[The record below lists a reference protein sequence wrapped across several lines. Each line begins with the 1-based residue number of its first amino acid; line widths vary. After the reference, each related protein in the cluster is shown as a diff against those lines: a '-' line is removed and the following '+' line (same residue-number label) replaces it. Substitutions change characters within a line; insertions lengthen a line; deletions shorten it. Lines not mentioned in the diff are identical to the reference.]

1 MYIPTIGLEIHS
13 ELKTKTKMF
22 CACLNADS
30 DLPGLKAQG
39 EPNKN
44 VCPICLAH
52 PGTLPTINREAVN
65 AIVKLGIAL
74 GGKTPELS
82 KFDRKNYFYPDLP
95 KGYQIS
101 QYDLPLVMGGE
112 LAGVKITRVHLEED
126 TGRLQHESGVKGQ
139 LSDVTL
145 VDFNRAGR
153 ALMELVT
160 DPVVKTSEEALTFAK
175 ELQLLLRYL
184 DISDA
189 DMERGLM
196 RVEANVSISKD
207 PKKFGT
213 KVEVKN
219 LNSFRAV
226 AGAIA
231 YEIKRQEEVLE
242 SGGKVVQETRG
253 WDDVK
258 GETYTQRVKEE
269 AHDYR
274 YLPEPDL
281 PPMAITADDLAVLK
295 RELPELPQEKR
306 ERFMKEFKL
315 NKAQADILVSDR
327 WLAEYYEETV
337 SELEEEEMKEKDAV
351 SLAYNYLTSDLMGL
365 IATTGIGIRELKITP
380 ENFADLI
387 KLIASGQLNSRSA
400 KDILAAMVKTGGDPR
415 ELMKSGGMQQVSDE
429 GELRKIVHEIIESN
443 PNIVADYKKG
453 KLPALEALIGRAM
466 GKLKGRG
473 NPGVLRQ
480 LFLEELK

>member
-1 MYIPTIGLEIHS
+1 MYKPTIGLEIHA
-13 ELKTKTKMF
+13 ELSTRTKMF
-22 CACLNADS
+22 CRCLNMDS
-30 DLPGLKAQG
+30 E

-52 PGTLPTINREAVN
+52 PGTLPTINHEAVE
-65 AIVKLGIAL
+65 AVLKLGLAL
-74 GGKTPELS
+74 KGKTPPVS

-101 QYDLPLVMGGE
+101 QYDLPLVVGGK

-126 TGRLQHESGVKGQ
+126 TGRLQHGEDGS
-139 LSDVTL
+139 TY

-160 DPVVKTSEEALTFAK
+160 DPVVQNAEEALVFAR
-175 ELQLLLRYL
+175 ELQLMLRYL

-189 DMERGLM
+189 DMECGLM
-196 RVEANVSISKD
+196 RVEANISISKD
-207 PKKFGT
+207 PVKPQGGQGASKLGT

-258 GETYTQRVKEE
+258 AETYTQRVKEE

-281 PPMAITADDLAVLK
+281 PQMKFMSDDLEKLRA
-295 RELPELPQEKR
+295 ELPELPEEKR
-306 ERFMKEFKL
+306 VRFMKEFKL
-315 NKAQADILVSDR
+315 KREQADLLVSDR
-327 WLAEYYEETV
+327 WLAAFFEETV
-337 SELEEEEMKEKDAV
+337 SELEEEEFKAKDAIG
-351 SLAYNYLTSDLMGL
+351 LAFNYLTSDL
-365 IATTGIGIRELKITP
+365 IGKMAEARLGVKEIKITP

-387 KLIASGQLNSRSA
+387 KLIVSGQLNSRSA
-400 KDILAAMVKTGGDPR
+400 KEILAQMFKMGGDPH
-415 ELMKSGGMQQVSDE
+415 EFMKSGGMTQISDE
-429 GELRKIVHEIIESN
+429 SELMKIVNEIIAGN
-443 PNIVADYKKG
+443 PNVVGDYKKG

-466 GKLKGRG
+466 GKLKGTG
-473 NPGVLRQ
+473 NPEVLRR
-480 LFLEELK
+480 LFVEELK